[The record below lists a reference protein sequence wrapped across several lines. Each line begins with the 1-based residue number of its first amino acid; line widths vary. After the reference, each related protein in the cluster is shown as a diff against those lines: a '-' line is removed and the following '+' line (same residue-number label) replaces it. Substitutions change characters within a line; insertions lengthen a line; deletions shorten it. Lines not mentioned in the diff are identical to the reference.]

1 VIHVLA
7 TLISWVSADGV
18 DANPSAKGLPGA
30 SFVQR
35 LIDWIAQIGLWGSL
49 GTILIGAA
57 MFGLSQ
63 QAGNYVGASRGKHV
77 VLGGAIGA
85 ALTGLAPTIVNLVFS
100 ASRG

>member
-1 VIHVLA
+1 MTRMLA
-7 TLISWVSADGV
+7 TLISWVPADGV
-18 DANPSAKGLPGA
+18 DANPTAKGLPGA
-30 SFVQR
+30 GFVQR

-85 ALTGLAPTIVNLVFS
+85 ALTGLAPAIVNLVFS